1 MRYHF
6 VMLQITVAAGVLTT
20 LLNNLE
26 EYNLMIMTAFVYV
39 SVVIISLWM
48 RENQKKLKDLD
59 ESENQNR

>member
-20 LLNNLE
+20 LLNKLE

-48 RENQKKLKDLD
+48 NENQKKLKHLD

>member
-20 LLNNLE
+20 LLYKLE

-48 RENQKKLKDLD
+48 NENQKKLKHLD

>member
-20 LLNNLE
+20 LLNKLE

-48 RENQKKLKDLD
+48 NENKKKLKHLD